1 MGQGSAIHDLR
12 NLVVRS
18 VARVERQS
26 AVTMGLNLPTLD
38 QNALSSGGTKQ
49 LVSDGRG
56 NLMVRLEDAFLAI

>member
-1 MGQGSAIHDLR
+1 
-12 NLVVRS
+12 
-18 VARVERQS
+18 
-26 AVTMGLNLPTLD
+26 MGLNLPTLD